1 MWQGLLTCCPWSR
14 SGITTQQPSTLLR
27 ELSARAPPAPRV
39 CRNNRIARPA
49 SRAVPSYASRSSV
62 DRERMMQTPSQRPM
76 QAAPSVVRQLRFVG
90 QPVLRTGGSGETG
103 CGQVISQA
111 TGFWLRGAVC
121 LNYTIMDDVAA
132 VATGRTIE
140 RTRLRMAVGCVAEE
154 RRRR

>member
-1 MWQGLLTCCPWSR
+1 
-14 SGITTQQPSTLLR
+14 
-27 ELSARAPPAPRV
+27 
-39 CRNNRIARPA
+39 
-49 SRAVPSYASRSSV
+49 
-62 DRERMMQTPSQRPM
+62 MMQTPSQRPM
-76 QAAPSVVRQLRFVG
+76 QATPSVVSVQLRFVG

-140 RTRLRMAVGCVAEE
+140 RTHLRMNGRRICGGGKASAVIDRGCVVSRTA
-154 RRRR
+154 RLVDYCDYPASRLLSGQG